1 MLSFLLINRLKY
13 LNLEHNEISSIPHLR
28 LLGARV
34 RQEESSKQEN
44 QASSGDNS
52 SSNVNGIESE
62 VNGILINKK
71 QGEAGEET
79 RNEEFILDEVDE
91 ILDQKLAGD
100 EETSAVK
107 DEAHEKLQSSAL
119 LEDHSLLG
127 NDIIFIVDF
136 EFVQST
142 IKQINA
148 QMKYC

>member
-1 MLSFLLINRLKY
+1 M
-13 LNLEHNEISSIPHLR
+13 
-28 LLGARV
+28 GARV

-127 NDIIFIVDF
+127 NDIIIFIVDF
-136 EFVQST
+136 EFVQSS